1 MNGVLM
7 GLLSGIRGLWAETL
21 GDPAVCIA
29 VLDGPVDLSHPS
41 LKGAN
46 LTSGET
52 LVPGATDLG
61 PACRHGTHV
70 ASVIFGRHGG
80 PVPGVVPRCRGVV
93 LPIFQS
99 LGEQSFQACSQLD
112 LARVI
117 TQAVQQ
123 GAHVVNISGGQF
135 SPSGTAHPLL
145 ADVVRDCARRGVL
158 IVAAAGNDGCACL
171 HVPAALDS
179 VLAVGAMDARGEPLG
194 SSNWGGPYGIQGILA
209 PGVDI
214 LGAKPGGGTA
224 RATGTSYA
232 TALVSG
238 VAALLV
244 SLQRN
249 RGRPASP
256 LLVREALLRSAIG
269 CDQQP
274 TTDCGRLLAGR
285 LNVKGAVTILTRSMP
300 PMSDSTAASLDAA
313 PQQGVGGGL
322 PPPPPPPPENSPWRD
337 EGRNGLTNT
346 WRSYDMLCLYR
357 E

>member
-1 MNGVLM
+1 MRDRVLEVRIHHWRRNRGPRPVDLGKNGVPM
-7 GLLSGIRGLWAETL
+7 GLLSGIPELWAETL

-41 LKGAN
+41 LEGAN
-46 LTSGET
+46 LTWGET
-52 LVPGATDLG
+52 LVPGTIDLG

-70 ASVIFGRHGG
+70 ASVIFGQHYG
-80 PVPGVVPRCRGVV
+80 PVPGVAPRCRGVL

-99 LGEQSFQACSQLD
+99 QGEQSLQPCSQLD
-112 LARVI
+112 LARAL

-123 GAHVVNISGGQF
+123 GADVVNISGGQF

-179 VLAVGAMDARGEPLG
+179 VLAVGAMDAGGEPLG

-209 PGVDI
+209 PGVAI
-214 LGAKPGGGTA
+214 LGAQPGGSPA
-224 RATGTSYA
+224 QATGTSYA

-244 SLQRN
+244 SYQR
-249 RGRPASP
+249 
-256 LLVREALLRSAIG
+256 
-269 CDQQP
+269 
-274 TTDCGRLLAGR
+274 
-285 LNVKGAVTILTRSMP
+285 KG
-300 PMSDSTAASLDAA
+300 
-313 PQQGVGGGL
+313 G
-322 PPPPPPPPENSPWRD
+322 
-337 EGRNGLTNT
+337 
-346 WRSYDMLCLYR
+346 
-357 E
+357 